1 MPALRASGLVGT
13 HSQPPDSAV
22 LPPNTGCFSTTMTFS
37 PCFFAVMAVAR
48 PPAPVPT
55 TSTSQV
61 TFSLSLMSSSVCLNA
76 LSARAEDSRDRPD
89 SMIAWTRVLHR
100 LLFDT
105 LDELLTFQ
113 STQ

>member
-1 MPALRASGLVGT
+1 
-13 HSQPPDSAV
+13 
-22 LPPNTGCFSTTMTFS
+22 MTFS

-55 TSTSQV
+55 TSTSHI

-76 LSARAEDSRDRPD
+76 LSVRAEDLQDHPD
-89 SMIAWTRVLHR
+89 SMIARTRLQHR

-113 STQ
+113 STQS